1 MNQRST
7 SDDAPLPDASRS
19 GDAASALAAS
29 GAPPPLRDTTSLPAS
44 ACTLLAATDEL
55 LDRHAWGRRSLA
67 PGRGR
72 SRELLAVC
80 LAAAAPTDDDTTL
93 LALAEGLAA
102 VARAQLESFPDN
114 LCCDFDLLVAH
125 TLRRGRASADPAA
138 TISAHLAQICRLQRL
153 YGRET
158 TIRFRYVH
166 DFVYGFDW
174 AKWVGRDPD
183 LRAGVGPFDRAF
195 LDHLERRAHVLL
207 GLIAEDDPV
216 YGGIPDD
223 AARNPFPFD
232 REPPAELELHDDLA
246 ARGLI
251 PVAAWDPD
259 AAPRWQLPFAAL
271 RVERATALGL
281 ASP

>member
-1 MNQRST
+1 MNQRP
-7 SDDAPLPDASRS
+7 APA
-19 GDAASALAAS
+19 
-29 GAPPPLRDTTSLPAS
+29 LPA
-44 ACTLLAATDEL
+44 AARTLLAATDET

-72 SRELLAVC
+72 SHDLLAVC
-80 LAAAAPTDDDTTL
+80 LAAAAPEDSDTAL
-93 LALAEGLAA
+93 LALADGLAA
-102 VARAQLESFPDN
+102 LAHAQLESFPDN

-125 TLRRGRASADPAA
+125 ALRRSRASADPAA
-138 TISAHLAQICRLQRL
+138 TITAHLAQICRLQRL

-158 TIRFRYVH
+158 AIRFRYVH

-183 LRAGVGPFDRAF
+183 LRAGVGPFDREF

-223 AARNPFPFD
+223 QARNPFPFS
-232 REPPAELELHDDLA
+232 REPAAELAIHADLA

-251 PVAAWDPD
+251 PVAAWDPY
-259 AAPRWQLPFAAL
+259 AAPRWHHPFAAL
-271 RVERATALGL
+271 RVESAAALGL
-281 ASP
+281 ACA